1 MSRSDEIPDRLT
13 PKARL
18 TAFLAGEP
26 YDRVPCSA
34 MLSEHAAIVLG
45 VTVADYHH
53 SADLMARGQIAAY
66 RTYGHDGV
74 VVGPGLAGVAE
85 AAGSGISFPDYA
97 TPFVSDYVVK
107 EPSDL
112 DRLEV
117 PDAVTGGRYS
127 IILEAAARIAAE
139 IGDEVPVSVSV
150 AGAFSTASNLRGAE
164 SFMRDIA
171 RNPEFARRLLDYA
184 LASTVA
190 FVREAVKLAVAIS
203 VGDPVASGSLISPKV
218 YRDFALP
225 YQQRLI
231 DEIVAATD
239 RRPVLH
245 ICGNTRRNWEL
256 MAETGAAV
264 LSLDNVIDLAEAK
277 AAVGDRIIVS
287 GNVRPTETMYLGTP
301 ETVEENVKECLRKAW
316 DSPKGF
322 ILSVGCGL
330 PITSPPDNVHALVR
344 AARRYGQYPYDP
356 GLFAA

>member
-1 MSRSDEIPDRLT
+1 VTYSNEIPDRMT

-18 TAFLAGEP
+18 AAFVAGEP
-26 YDRVPCSA
+26 YDRIPCGA
-34 MLSEHAAIVLG
+34 MLSEHAAMVLG

-66 RTYGHDGV
+66 RTYGHDGI

-85 AAGSGISFPDYA
+85 AAGSLISFPEYA
-97 TPFVSDYVVK
+97 TPFVSEYAIK
-107 EPSDL
+107 EPADL
-112 DRLEV
+112 ERLEI
-117 PDAVTGGRYS
+117 PDPVSRGRYA
-127 IILEAAARIAAE
+127 IILDAASRMAAE
-139 IGDEVPVSVSV
+139 LGDEVPVSVQV

-164 SFMRDIA
+164 SFMRDIR
-171 RNPEFARRLLDYA
+171 RNPEFAHRLLEYA
-184 LASTVA
+184 LAATVA
-190 FVREAVKLAVAIS
+190 FVREAGKLPVAIGL
-203 VGDPVASGSLISPKV
+203 GDPVASGSLISPKV

-225 YQQRLI
+225 YQQRLVA
-231 DEIVAATD
+231 EIVAATGCAS
-239 RRPVLH
+239 VLH

-256 MAETGAAV
+256 MAETGSGV

-287 GNVRPTETMYLGTP
+287 GNVRPAETMYLGTP

-330 PITSPPDNVHALVR
+330 PITTPPDNVHALVR

-356 GLFAA
+356 SLFAA